1 MNQVEKSVPLT
12 IAGRNKL
19 TTQIRSYLLV
29 VLLCMY
35 RIIRPDYEVVKE
47 GRILHFV
54 LDYKRFEGKAVT
66 RSDAHSNDMISCFEQ
81 YNLNFRLLYSCLFQ
95 QKYNDV
101 VNFQFKYYP
110 FNIVK
115 F

>member
-19 TTQIRSYLLV
+19 TTQILSYLLV

-47 GRILHFV
+47 GRILH
-54 LDYKRFEGKAVT
+54 
-66 RSDAHSNDMISCFEQ
+66 S
-81 YNLNFRLLYSCLFQ
+81 
-95 QKYNDV
+95 
-101 VNFQFKYYP
+101 
-110 FNIVK
+110 
-115 F
+115 

>member
-35 RIIRPDYEVVKE
+35 RVIRPDYEVVKE
-47 GRILHFV
+47 GLI
-54 LDYKRFEGKAVT
+54 
-66 RSDAHSNDMISCFEQ
+66 
-81 YNLNFRLLYSCLFQ
+81 LNFMSG
-95 QKYNDV
+95 D
-101 VNFQFKYYP
+101 
-110 FNIVK
+110 
-115 F
+115 

>member
-35 RIIRPDYEVVKE
+35 RVIRPDYEVVKVTCFSAQ
-47 GRILHFV
+47 ILLTCRYLFIFIHQNQI
-54 LDYKRFEGKAVT
+54 KGKQA
-66 RSDAHSNDMISCFEQ
+66 
-81 YNLNFRLLYSCLFQ
+81 
-95 QKYNDV
+95 
-101 VNFQFKYYP
+101 
-110 FNIVK
+110 
-115 F
+115 